1 MIPTKHVFKKKIELD
16 PKTGKEFVR
25 FKDRIVTLGFMQI
38 PGVDYTESLS
48 PVATDT
54 AIRILLGLTMFYK
67 WKGWVCHSYDVE
79 AAFLEPKVDD
89 LEMYLELLQGV
100 KELGFLTQ
108 EDAHMYCIL
117 LMNSMYGNVD
127 AALRWILLKTEFL
140 TSKLVGMIQSRT
152 DPCVFYKRDIMG
164 M

>member
-38 PGVDYTESLS
+38 SGVDYTKSFS

-89 LEMYLELLQGV
+89 L
-100 KELGFLTQ
+100 
-108 EDAHMYCIL
+108 
-117 LMNSMYGNVD
+117 
-127 AALRWILLKTEFL
+127 
-140 TSKLVGMIQSRT
+140 
-152 DPCVFYKRDIMG
+152 
-164 M
+164 